1 MSSFFSRSNK
11 SASSSSS
18 SLNKDGQELKST
30 SEIFTTPSQES
41 SVKKKWDYNEEQLKQ
56 IEELKAFSHKLL
68 LPESDVYHPWELR
81 FLNDPGTHPRYMRAA
96 KWKMDDAK
104 KRIQGT
110 IEWRREYKPELIQP
124 DDVGIEAETGKI
136 VLSGFDF
143 DSRPILY
150 MRPGRENTERSPRQ
164 IRHLIYHLERALD
177 LMPPGQ
183 EQVAIIVDYKS
194 ATSQSNPSIAVAR
207 QVLNILQNHYVERL
221 GRGLVVNMP
230 WWINAFFTGITPFL
244 DPITRDKIRFNPK
257 LTELVPAAQ
266 LDSEFGGNYRF
277 DFDHKVYWPT
287 LTEFCHIAPDGTR
300 INDQGEK
307 IYPPS
312 GNGIKAALEGLH
324 PVKGAIASGQVEKV
338 DPSKNASVT
347 PTSGTDQSTRSQTGN
362 ETEKLSNVSE
372 PQSTN
377 TAVTA
382 DMTTT
387 ATTNVNSDSN
397 TEGLEEGV
405 KRLSL
410 NRALT
415 TVPGPP
421 EGDAV
426 FDHPPSE
433 GEIAQARQSIEGSR

>member
-1 MSSFFSRSNK
+1 MSSFFTRSNK

-18 SLNKDGQELKST
+18 SLAKQPKANAT
-30 SEIFTTPSQES
+30 SDIFTEPSQES
-41 SVKKKWDYNEEQLKQ
+41 SVKKKWDYNETQLKQ
-56 IEELKAFSHKLL
+56 IEELKAFTSTLI
-68 LPESDVYHPWELR
+68 LPSTDPYHPWELR

-110 IEWRREYKPELIQP
+110 IEWRREYKPELISP
-124 DDVGIEAETGKI
+124 DDVGVEAETGKI
-136 VLSGFDF
+136 ILTGFDV
-143 DSRPILY
+143 DARPILY

-177 LMPPGQ
+177 FMPPGQ

-266 LDSEFGGNYRF
+266 LDSEFGGDYVFEFN
-277 DFDHKVYWPT
+277 HKPYWKT
-287 LTEFCHIAPDGTR
+287 ITEFCHIAPDGSR
-300 INDQGEK
+300 INEQGEK

-312 GNGIKAALEGLH
+312 GNGIKAAMEGLH
-324 PVKGAIASGQVEKV
+324 PVQGAVATGQVEKV
-338 DPSKNASVT
+338 DNLEVLKSPT
-347 PTSGTDQSTRSQTGN
+347 PPTTTTPPAGDAAPAPNGAA
-362 ETEKLSNVSE
+362 EPTEKEGSEKTLTEENEPSSN
-372 PQSTN
+372 
-377 TAVTA
+377 
-382 DMTTT
+382 
-387 ATTNVNSDSN
+387 
-397 TEGLEEGV
+397 GLEDGV
-405 KRLSL
+405 KRMTL

-415 TVPGPP
+415 TVPGAP

-426 FDHPPSE
+426 FDHPPTESE
-433 GEIAQARQSIEGSR
+433 LREARQSLEGR